1 MMDKHISNNEL
12 IDRIEYLE
20 ENRRYIQNALD
31 MVLSLGDFQEKI
43 NKKYDPHPIFIEAEK
58 RIRRI
63 IPFEARAL
71 YAVDEDDSDLALFV
85 CEPKDLQQLVKN
97 EVQCM
102 IDNNLFGWA
111 IREKRGVI
119 VESKDHSRRFLL
131 HIIATESR
139 IRGMFVGLWS
149 RQGER
154 IPDVSLDLLSIVL
167 MNTANA
173 LESAEF
179 YDLMRK
185 QNIILEEK
193 VKEKTKE
200 IEKKAIEAEAASLAK
215 SEFLANMSHEIRTP
229 MNGIIG
235 VTSLLLGTE
244 LSAEQREFMKIIRNS
259 GDALLSIINDILDF
273 SKIEAGKVDLEHI
286 DFDLRVALDEVTELV
301 AFKAHEK
308 GLEYV
313 AMVHPD
319 VPSLLCGDPG
329 RLRQILINLVGNAT
343 KFTETGEVS
352 IRVTLDDEDTTHA
365 TIRFSVTDTGIGI
378 PKDRMD
384 RLFESFSQ
392 VDSSTTRKYGGTG
405 LGLTISKQLAEIMG
419 GHIGVESEEGKG
431 STFWFTAVLEKQP
444 EGKYKRVVVPGDI
457 KGKRI
462 LIVDDNAT
470 IRYVLREQLKSWGCR
485 YGEASSGVQALEE
498 LRQAVAGKDPFEISI
513 LDMRMPEMDG
523 ETLGKKIKQDPEL
536 KNTKL
541 VMMTSMG
548 QRGDARR
555 FEDIGF
561 SAYLTKPVKQ
571 SKLYDCLSSISG
583 LREDTGN
590 EQTSAIVTQYSLA
603 EDKKRRV
610 RILLAEDNIINQKV
624 AISTLK
630 KLGYTADA
638 VANGKEAVKALEII
652 PYDIVLMDCQ
662 MPEMDGYEATQ
673 EIRNL
678 KSKVLNHQVPVIAIT
693 ANAMKGDREKCL
705 NAGMDD
711 YLSKPIY
718 PNELSD
724 MLEKWIGKQDTS
736 QQRKTQSVT

>member
-273 SKIEAGKVDLEHI
+273 SKIEAGKVDLEH
-286 DFDLRVALDEVTELV
+286 
-301 AFKAHEK
+301 
-308 GLEYV
+308 
-313 AMVHPD
+313 
-319 VPSLLCGDPG
+319 
-329 RLRQILINLVGNAT
+329 
-343 KFTETGEVS
+343 
-352 IRVTLDDEDTTHA
+352 
-365 TIRFSVTDTGIGI
+365 
-378 PKDRMD
+378 
-384 RLFESFSQ
+384 
-392 VDSSTTRKYGGTG
+392 
-405 LGLTISKQLAEIMG
+405 
-419 GHIGVESEEGKG
+419 
-431 STFWFTAVLEKQP
+431 
-444 EGKYKRVVVPGDI
+444 
-457 KGKRI
+457 
-462 LIVDDNAT
+462 
-470 IRYVLREQLKSWGCR
+470 
-485 YGEASSGVQALEE
+485 
-498 LRQAVAGKDPFEISI
+498 
-513 LDMRMPEMDG
+513 
-523 ETLGKKIKQDPEL
+523 
-536 KNTKL
+536 
-541 VMMTSMG
+541 
-548 QRGDARR
+548 
-555 FEDIGF
+555 
-561 SAYLTKPVKQ
+561 
-571 SKLYDCLSSISG
+571 
-583 LREDTGN
+583 
-590 EQTSAIVTQYSLA
+590 
-603 EDKKRRV
+603 
-610 RILLAEDNIINQKV
+610 
-624 AISTLK
+624 
-630 KLGYTADA
+630 
-638 VANGKEAVKALEII
+638 
-652 PYDIVLMDCQ
+652 
-662 MPEMDGYEATQ
+662 
-673 EIRNL
+673 
-678 KSKVLNHQVPVIAIT
+678 
-693 ANAMKGDREKCL
+693 
-705 NAGMDD
+705 
-711 YLSKPIY
+711 
-718 PNELSD
+718 
-724 MLEKWIGKQDTS
+724 
-736 QQRKTQSVT
+736 